1 MKKVVFLPYDMDTI
15 LGINNEGALTFG
27 YELEDIDNTD
37 TGADVYNGQQSVLW
51 INMRQA
57 FGEQIKKMYQ
67 ELRSEGK
74 LDYAD
79 VERRFEEHQS
89 KWPEAIFNEDSQFKY
104 IDPLIED
111 NNASYLSML
120 QGSKKEQRKWWLY
133 NRFRY
138 MDSKYNAGDAL
149 KSFITIRGY
158 AKSNMSITPY
168 ADIYAAVKYG
178 SYLIQKRAY
187 RNNAYELE
195 CPLDNVNDTEIYIYS
210 ADQLKDVGDLSGF
223 MVGYA
228 DFSSAVKIQALKLG
242 DESLGY
248 SNSNLKE
255 LYLGN
260 NTLLK
265 TIDIRNCPGL
275 GTGEQKSVDL
285 SGCSNIEHVYFDGTS
300 IAGINLP
307 NGGILKTLHLP
318 GTVSNLTICNQPAL
332 ADFSMPTFA
341 NITTL
346 RLENVSNVIP
356 VTDILESIQPNSRVR
371 LLGFDWAFDSTAEIF
386 DLYNYLD
393 TMRGLDEAG
402 NNMDKA
408 QVSGTIH
415 VANITGT
422 ELAEMQSRYPYI
434 RVTYDHITSK
444 LYYYNFDGSELIYTE
459 EIRDGGNG
467 TYTGKP
473 SRPST
478 PQYTFTFAGWS
489 KTPNGSANTEALIGV
504 TANRK
509 VYAAYTSTIRKY
521 TVRFYNGT
529 KLLLTVTD
537 VPYGGSAKYVG
548 VDPVHEGENPDA
560 WLWVGWDPSP
570 NNITGDTSCYAQFT
584 FVALEETITDSWE
597 EIIAST
603 KDGSYK
609 EKYSIGD
616 TKTIDL
622 GSAGKVNMQIVAFD
636 VDELAD
642 GTGKAP
648 ITWISEQL
656 LATSRRMN
664 PSREDNYGYKEKN
677 GWGAYSY
684 ATSTGNNFQ
693 IAAGGYLKANEIATW
708 SIEFT
713 AAIDFT
719 VQEPQGYSGSNKDGL
734 ARDWEYDVTVN
745 GAKIYQ
751 NIGGNVIV
759 KNGTEAIIGSNDRTT
774 IVVRFKQDS
783 KATTSTYAHQSYAKL
798 KFTDN
803 EGNNIT
809 LATAVCGTNDLDWA
823 SNAIITISKNQVRY
837 IEGSIDGTGTIGGW
851 EKTELR
857 AYLNDSLMP
866 KIPDSVRVAIKPVA
880 KTQPAYNTNDDEV
893 TQTTADKVWIP
904 SYSEMFGSSSL
915 YYPFFQ
921 NVNSKRIKKKAGGTN
936 GLYWWTRYPNSSN
949 SFIRVTDSGGNTM
962 YILYDVNTTS
972 NVAIGFCL

>member
-27 YELEDIDNTD
+27 YELEDIDKTD

-51 INMRQA
+51 MNMRQA

-74 LDYAD
+74 LDYED
-79 VERRFEEHQS
+79 VESRFEEHQS
-89 KWPEAIFNEDSQFKY
+89 KWPEAIFNEDAQFKY
-104 IDPLIED
+104 IDPLLED

-149 KSFITIRGY
+149 KSFITLRGY
-158 AKSNMSITPY
+158 AKSNISITPY
-168 ADIYAAVKYG
+168 ANIYAAVKYG
-178 SYLIQKRAY
+178 SYLIQTRAH

-300 IAGINLP
+300 VAGITLP

-332 ADFSMPTFA
+332 ADFAMPTFA

-346 RLENVSNVIP
+346 RLENVSNAIP

-371 LLGFDWAFDSTAEIF
+371 LIGFDWKFDNTAEIF
-386 DLYNYLD
+386 DFYNYLD

-402 NNMDKA
+402 NNMDVA

-415 VANITGT
+415 VADITGT
-422 ELAEMQSRYPYI
+422 ELAEMLSRYPYI
-434 RVTYDHITSK
+434 NITYDLITSK
-444 LYYYNFDGSELIYTE
+444 LYYYNYDGTELLHTE
-459 EIRDGGNG
+459 EILDGGNG
-467 TYTGKP
+467 TYSGKP

-478 PQYTFTFAGWS
+478 PQYTFAFAGWS
-489 KTPNGSANTEALIGV
+489 KTPNGSANTDALIGI

-521 TVRFYNGT
+521 TVRFYNGN

-537 VPYGGSAKYVG
+537 VPYGGSAKYAG
-548 VDPVHEGENPDA
+548 ADPVHEGENPDA
-560 WLWVGWDPSP
+560 WLWIGWDPSP

-584 FVALEETITDSWE
+584 FIALEETITDSWE

-603 KDGSYK
+603 KDGTYK
-609 EKYSIGD
+609 DRYSIGD

-622 GSAGKVNMQIVAFD
+622 GTEGKVNMQIVAFD
-636 VDELAD
+636 ADDLAD

-656 LATSRRMN
+656 LATNRRMN
-664 PSREDNYGYKEKN
+664 QQLVTNYGYREGN
-677 GWGAYSY
+677 GWGDYHY
-684 ATSTGNNFQ
+684 ATSPNQDF
-693 IAAGGYLKANEIATW
+693 IISSGGYIKANEVATLI
-708 SIEFT
+708 IEFT

-719 VQEPQGYSGSNKDGL
+719 VQEPRGYMGENYVGL
-734 ARDWEYDVTVN
+734 AKDWEYEVTVN
-745 GAKIYQ
+745 GTTIYQ
-751 NIGGNVIV
+751 RIGPNVIV
-759 KNGTEAIIGSNDRTT
+759 EKGTEARIGSNDRTT
-774 IVVRFKQDS
+774 IVARFKQDS
-783 KATTSTYAHQSYAKL
+783 KATPTASGHTSIAL
-798 KFTDN
+798 KFLDE

-809 LATAVCGTNDLDWA
+809 LATAVCGTNDLDWE
-823 SNAIITISKNQVRY
+823 NKVTITKSTNQIRY
-837 IEGSIDGTGTIGGW
+837 IISYVEGTGTVGGW
-851 EKTELR
+851 EKSELR
-857 AYLNDSLMP
+857 TYLNDSIKP
-866 KIPDSVRVAIKPVA
+866 QIPALVRTAIKPVT
-880 KTQPAYNTNDDEV
+880 KKHQAYNTSGSLV
-893 TQTTADKVWIP
+893 MQTTEDEVWIP
-904 SYSEMFGSSSL
+904 EVAEMYGTNSL
-915 YYPFFQ
+915 YYPFFLDT
-921 NVNSKRIKKKAGGTN
+921 NKNRVKKKAGATN
-936 GLYWWTRYPNSSN
+936 ASRWWLRTHSGMNSC
-949 SFIRVTDSGGNTM
+949 FDVELGGNRQGAEVT
-962 YILYDVNTTS
+962 NTYTC
-972 NVAIGFCL
+972 VAIGFCL

>member
-386 DLYNYLD
+386 DFYNYLD

-489 KTPNGSANTEALIGV
+489 KTTNGSANTEALIGV
-504 TANRK
+504 TADRK

-570 NNITGDTSCYAQFT
+570 NNITGATSCYAQFT

-609 EKYSIGD
+609 ERYSIGD

-622 GSAGKVNMQIVAFD
+622 GSEGKVNMQIVAFD

-648 ITWISEQL
+648 ITWVSEQTML
-656 LATSRRMN
+656 KERRYN
-664 PSREDNYGYKEKN
+664 PKLSPNYQYVEKD
-677 GWGAYSY
+677 GWGNYSQ
-684 ATSTGNNFQ
+684 ATSTSTNLSVPYTD
-693 IAAGGYLKANEIATW
+693 ALKANEIATW
-708 SIEFT
+708 AIEFT
-713 AAIDFT
+713 AAIDFAVNVPEART
-719 VQEPQGYSGSNKDGL
+719 YVKSGELAKDYKYEVTANNEP
-734 ARDWEYDVTVN
+734 
-745 GAKIYQ
+745 IYQ
-751 NIGGNVIV
+751 QVGESVGIPT
-759 KNGTEAIIGSNDRTT
+759 GTEK
-774 IVVRFKQDS
+774 VVRAGDNCKIVISFKQDS
-783 KATTSTYAHQSYAKL
+783 LATITTFGYVAAAYL
-798 KFTDN
+798 KFTDM
-803 EGNNIT
+803 EGNRIS
-809 LATAVCGTNDLDWA
+809 LAMAVCGENNSSWA
-823 SNAIITISKNQVRY
+823 GNATISITRNQARDIVDY
-837 IEGSIDGTGTIGGW
+837 QMGTGTIGGW
-851 EKTELR
+851 ESSELR
-857 AYLNDSLMP
+857 KYITDEIRPLIPETITNAILPVIKSHTAYTTEG
-866 KIPDSVRVAIKPVA
+866 K
-880 KTQPAYNTNDDEV
+880 QE
-893 TQTTADKVWIP
+893 TQTTKDDVWIP
-904 SYSEMFGSSSL
+904 SLRECIMD
-915 YYPFFQ
+915 YPFLKDEK
-921 NVNSKRIKKKAGGTN
+921 NMKKYPAGAYGSDKYEYDQWWLRDAYSTERYNTVWCEN
-936 GLYWWTRYPNSSN
+936 GRTDITLAASGQLY
-949 SFIRVTDSGGNTM
+949 
-962 YILYDVNTTS
+962 
-972 NVAIGFCL
+972 AIGFCL